1 MSAAI
6 FARRYAMP
14 RILRIINRFN
24 LGGPTHNA
32 AYLSRYLPGEFETL
46 LVGGSQEATEEGSH
60 HILRSLGV
68 EPMILPELQ
77 REVAPWRDRGAYRRI
92 KQLIKDYRPDI
103 VHTHAAKAGAVGRM
117 AAADLGVKAIVHTF
131 HGHVF
136 HSYFGPVRTAL
147 YKNIERFLAKRSS
160 RIIAI
165 SDRQKQELVQEHRI
179 CGEEKVSVI
188 PLGFDLSRFQ
198 EEQARKRA
206 LFRKVYGV
214 ADDEI
219 AIGIVGRLVPI
230 KNHDLFLEVIA
241 RVSKVTGR
249 RIRAFVVGD
258 GEERERLQGRV
269 NELGLSQAM
278 GPYFNGHGFG
288 HGVNGK
294 PVVAPATITFTS
306 WIKEVDIVN
315 AGVDIVMLTSLNEGT
330 PVSLIE
336 AQASN
341 RPIVSTRVGG
351 IENVVIPGRTALLSE
366 SGDVDG
372 LTAQLMALV
381 ESEEQRQAM
390 GNGGW
395 AHVRDR
401 YHYSR
406 LVQDTADLYRSLLA

>member
-1 MSAAI
+1 
-6 FARRYAMP
+6 MP
-14 RILRIINRFN
+14 RVLRIINRFN

-32 AYLSRYLPGEFETL
+32 AYLTRYLPSDYETL

-60 HILRSLGV
+60 HILHNLGV
-68 EPMILPELQ
+68 EPLILPELQ
-77 REVAPWRDRGAYRRI
+77 REVAPWRDRGAYTRI
-92 KQLIKDYRPDI
+92 KKLIKEYKPDI

-147 YKNIERFLAKRSS
+147 YKNIERFLARRSS
-160 RIIAI
+160 KIIAI
-165 SDRQKQELVQEHRI
+165 SEKQKSELVEEHRI
-179 CGEEKVSVI
+179 AAANKVQVI

-198 EEQARKRA
+198 ADQAAKRQ

-219 AIGIVGRLVPI
+219 AIGIIGRLVPI
-230 KNHDLFLEVIA
+230 KNHDLFLEVLA
-241 RVSKVTGR
+241 RVSQRSGHKL
-249 RIRAFVVGD
+249 RAFIVGD
-258 GEERERLQGRV
+258 GEERERLQART
-269 NELGLSQAM
+269 NALGMSQVM

-294 PVVAPATITFTS
+294 PMVAPALITFTS
-306 WIKEVDIVN
+306 WIKEVDVVN

-336 AQASN
+336 AQAAN

-351 IENVVIPGRTALLSE
+351 IENVVVPGGTALLSE
-366 SGDVDG
+366 SGDTQG
-372 LTAQLMALV
+372 LEEHLLRLV
-381 ESEEQRQAM
+381 ENEALRQRM
-390 GNGGW
+390 GQGGW
-395 AHVRDR
+395 AHVSERF
-401 YHYSR
+401 HYTR
-406 LVQDTADLYRSLLA
+406 LVGDMDRLYRTLLN

>member
-1 MSAAI
+1 
-6 FARRYAMP
+6 MP
-14 RILRIINRFN
+14 RVLRIINRFN

-32 AYLSRYLPGEFETL
+32 AYLTRYLPDDYETL

-60 HILRSLGV
+60 HILHDLGV

-77 REVAPWRDRGAYRRI
+77 REVAPWRDRGAYTRI
-92 KQLIKDYRPDI
+92 KKLIKEFKPDI

-147 YKNIERFLAKRSS
+147 YKNIERFLARRSS
-160 RIIAI
+160 KIIAI
-165 SDRQKQELVQEHRI
+165 SEKQKNELVDEHRI
-179 CGEEKVSVI
+179 TTADKVHVI

-198 EEQARKRA
+198 NEQLAKRT

-214 ADDEI
+214 APDEI

-230 KNHDLFLEVIA
+230 KNHDLFLDVIA
-241 RVSKVTGR
+241 RVSRATGA
-249 RIRAFVVGD
+249 RIRAFIVGD
-258 GEERERLQGRV
+258 GEERGRLQERV
-269 NELGLSQAM
+269 NELGMSQAM

-294 PVVAPATITFTS
+294 PVVERATVTFTS

-336 AQASN
+336 AQAAN

-351 IENVVIPGRTALLSE
+351 IENVVLPGLTALLSE
-366 SGDVDG
+366 SGDPTG
-372 LTAQLMALV
+372 L
-381 ESEEQRQAM
+381 EE
-390 GNGGW
+390 
-395 AHVRDR
+395 HL
-401 YHYSR
+401 SR
-406 LVQDTADLYRSLLA
+406 LVQDEALRKSMGSGGWEHVRDRFHYTRLVHDTDVMYRTLLN